1 MSDEH
6 ATKPSELAALL
17 AEIEENRGVM
27 PHKTNERT
35 HWLDCWRTPGHHNCA
50 VAMVERL
57 AALWKGET
65 E

>member
-17 AEIEENRGVM
+17 AEIEESAGEM
-27 PHKTNERT
+27 PYPVREQT
-35 HWLDCWRTPGHHNCA
+35 HWPGCFRARGHHNCA